1 MTNRGVI
8 GGGIL
13 TNRGRNFDQN
23 KRSRGVD
30 YLPFSPYNNIEVNFM
45 DMTYQL
51 NPLVN
56 AQKNFNVMETRLFYL
71 GLQDIN
77 PHLTDKDNFFDE
89 EFPDTII
96 TPAQLKEI
104 FGHGQYLRE
113 VKKACRK
120 LISTSIEI
128 NYEDGFDLFTVFQHL
143 KYKEKKGLHI
153 KFNEDMRPFILDIY
167 KGFKKYGF
175 TKIEMQQI
183 FVLESAYAMRILEL
197 MLQYNGKKKRGIIKR
212 KIEIEELRKR
222 LSVPVDSYKK
232 MKDFRKNVLDL
243 PISEI
248 EKKTKYTITYETIK
262 EGRKI
267 VAIEFS
273 CNCNAVQADDGYTE
287 TIEAEEI
294 SMEEKL
300 EQEAGQLKLI
310 ESKPTPAVRG
320 LTDEEQDSFDRLV
333 MHGVDGRKAAKV
345 AKTYDFKRIKRNIDK
360 AVQQKSTAKNLPG
373 LIISFIENDIAGE
386 EQIYKKEAQERQEK
400 KQQER
405 RQAYDDFHG
414 TKMAE
419 IGKGKKK
426 SEDKAEKTKPLEELT
441 ELEAEMVIKG
451 KANSLIK
458 KRMGKLGLTTED
470 VKKGKRK

>member
-1 MTNRGVI
+1 
-8 GGGIL
+8 
-13 TNRGRNFDQN
+13 
-23 KRSRGVD
+23 
-30 YLPFSPYNNIEVNFM
+30 M

-77 PHLTDKDNFFDE
+77 PHLTNKDKYFDE
-89 EFPDTII
+89 EFPDTLI

-104 FGHGQYLRE
+104 FGHGQYLKE

-120 LISTSIEI
+120 LIGTSIEI

-143 KYKEKKGLHI
+143 KYKEKVGLHI

-212 KIEIEELRKR
+212 KVEIEELRKR
-222 LSVPVDSYKK
+222 LSVPAESYKK

-243 PISEI
+243 PIGEI

-273 CNCNAVQADDGYTE
+273 CNCNAVQADDRYTE
-287 TIEAEEI
+287 TIEVEEI
-294 SMEEKL
+294 EEKKELTYEEKL
-300 EQEAGQLKLI
+300 EKEEQTKLI
-310 ESKPTPAVRG
+310 PTIEEQKEQAQLYKKMNDEYKIKLDTIGMLLDYHCGGDLKELKARLEYGEKKAIKDKPKKIGGYLIKAIKENWLGEQRQADEAQARELQAVATNADWDAWARDTMSDALPAPAVPERPLDPNDPMHQSIIGMIKKEIKDRNISQTTKDIFKKRG
-320 LTDEEQDSFDRLV
+320 LTFQRFR
-333 MHGVDGRKAAKV
+333 
-345 AKTYDFKRIKRNIDK
+345 
-360 AVQQKSTAKNLPG
+360 
-373 LIISFIENDIAGE
+373 
-386 EQIYKKEAQERQEK
+386 
-400 KQQER
+400 
-405 RQAYDDFHG
+405 
-414 TKMAE
+414 
-419 IGKGKKK
+419 
-426 SEDKAEKTKPLEELT
+426 ELY
-441 ELEAEMVIKG
+441 M
-451 KANSLIK
+451 
-458 KRMGKLGLTTED
+458 R
-470 VKKGKRK
+470 

>member
-1 MTNRGVI
+1 
-8 GGGIL
+8 
-13 TNRGRNFDQN
+13 
-23 KRSRGVD
+23 
-30 YLPFSPYNNIEVNFM
+30 M

-77 PHLTDKDNFFDE
+77 PHLTNKDKYFDE
-89 EFPDTII
+89 EFPDTLI

-104 FGHGQYLRE
+104 FGHGQYLKE

-120 LISTSIEI
+120 LIGTSIEI

-143 KYKEKKGLHI
+143 KYKEKIGLHI

-197 MLQYNGKKKRGIIKR
+197 MLQYNGKKKGGIIKR
-212 KIEIEELRKR
+212 KVEIEELRKR
-222 LSVPVDSYKK
+222 LSVPAESYKK

-243 PISEI
+243 PIGEI

-273 CNCNAVQADDGYTE
+273 CNCNAVQADDRYTE
-287 TIEAEEI
+287 TIEAE
-294 SMEEKL
+294 SYEEKL
-300 EQEAGQLKLI
+300 EEAGQIKLI
-310 ESKPTPAVRG
+310 EENKEEDDTLKKLKRNRYNKKTIQILLDACGGSWQELKTRLDYAEKRAQKDKPDRPGGFIKTGILEDWAG
-320 LTDEEQDSFDRLV
+320 QAKAEEQAQAREIEASQLNAEWELWALQQGKDEPVPKKPEKQLDV
-333 MHGVDGRKAAKV
+333 NNPMHQ
-345 AKTYDFKRIKRNIDK
+345 TIINTIKKD
-360 AVQQKSTAKNLPG
+360 L
-373 LIISFIENDIAGE
+373 L
-386 EQIYKKEAQERQEK
+386 
-400 KQQER
+400 ER
-405 RQAYDDFHG
+405 RMTITSKNILD
-414 TKMAE
+414 E
-419 IGKGKKK
+419 
-426 SEDKAEKTKPLEELT
+426 
-441 ELEAEMVIKG
+441 
-451 KANSLIK
+451 
-458 KRMGKLGLTTED
+458 LGLTVSRFVELYM
-470 VKKGKRK
+470 KNE